1 MNQPKTQFSE
11 SVKLALDVIW
21 GHKLRSG
28 LVILGVA
35 VAVSTLMGMVAIL
48 SGLSSKIEQDVIGGD
63 TVVLQ
68 VTKFNFF
75 GGDRAS
81 EQIRRRKDLSESD
94 ALSLTSIPHT
104 AGVNIH
110 FQTNRPL
117 RHQGRKA
124 RIIAILGT
132 TTFFPQIN
140 NMGVA
145 NGRFFTQFEME
156 KRRKVLVIGSRPAEE
171 LFPGVDPVGKF
182 IRMGNQEY
190 RIIGVFQED
199 ESVFAKVFGS
209 LRENFVVI
217 PYTSYTRDFKSRRET
232 MFIQLIIDG
241 KQHLESVREEVRSL
255 LRARRKVRPGQ
266 PDDFY
271 LSTSDAAL
279 EFIQRITGPIGLV
292 LVIISSIG
300 LMVGGIGVMV
310 IMLVSVTERT
320 REIGI
325 RKALGAT
332 RKEIIWQ
339 FLIEATALTSIG
351 GIVGILAG
359 LLLALAIT
367 SIGGFPFTL
376 PWHWVL
382 VAVVVSAGIGILFG
396 IFPANRAAKL
406 DPVDALRY
414 EV

>member
-1 MNQPKTQFSE
+1 
-11 SVKLALDVIW
+11 
-21 GHKLRSG
+21 
-28 LVILGVA
+28 
-35 VAVSTLMGMVAIL
+35 
-48 SGLSSKIEQDVIGGD
+48 
-63 TVVLQ
+63 
-68 VTKFNFF
+68 
-75 GGDRAS
+75 
-81 EQIRRRKDLSESD
+81 
-94 ALSLTSIPHT
+94 
-104 AGVNIH
+104 
-110 FQTNRPL
+110 
-117 RHQGRKA
+117 
-124 RIIAILGT
+124 
-132 TTFFPQIN
+132 
-140 NMGVA
+140 
-145 NGRFFTQFEME
+145 
-156 KRRKVLVIGSRPAEE
+156 
-171 LFPGVDPVGKF
+171 
-182 IRMGNQEY
+182 
-190 RIIGVFQED
+190 
-199 ESVFAKVFGS
+199 
-209 LRENFVVI
+209 
-217 PYTSYTRDFKSRRET
+217 